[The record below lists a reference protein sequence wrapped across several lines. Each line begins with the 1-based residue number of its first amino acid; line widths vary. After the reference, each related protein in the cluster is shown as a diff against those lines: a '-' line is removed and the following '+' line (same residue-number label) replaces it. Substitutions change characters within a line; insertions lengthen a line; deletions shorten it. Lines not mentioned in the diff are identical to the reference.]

1 MCLLECMHGMARYD
15 RVICG
20 YWLRDCREMFG
31 DDVLGSVNIK
41 MVEVARSVGASSK
54 FTGSGGA
61 VVALCPDGDSQ
72 VEHLRKACEA
82 AGFVVQQVKVAPS
95 MLTDAELSNL
105 LAS

>member
-1 MCLLECMHGMARYD
+1 LIRFFFHPEPYFSLTDSSSISLNHPNSSKRTD
-15 RVICG
+15 H
-20 YWLRDCREMFG
+20 D
-31 DDVLGSVNIK
+31 
-41 MVEVARSVGASSK
+41 VGAASK

-72 VEHLRKACEA
+72 VELLRKACQE

-95 MLTDAELSNL
+95 VLTDAELSSL

>member
-1 MCLLECMHGMARYD
+1 
-15 RVICG
+15 
-20 YWLRDCREMFG
+20 MFG
-31 DDVLGSVNIK
+31 DDVLGALNIK
-41 MVEVARSVGASSK
+41 MVDVARSVGAASK

-72 VEHLRKACEA
+72 VERLRKGCQE

-95 MLTDAELSNL
+95 VLTDEELSSLL

>member
-1 MCLLECMHGMARYD
+1 
-15 RVICG
+15 
-20 YWLRDCREMFG
+20 MFG

-72 VEHLRKACEA
+72 VEHLCKACESCSLDA
-82 AGFVVQQVKVAPS
+82 NGCGAVKFISFLV
-95 MLTDAELSNL
+95 ER
-105 LAS
+105 

>member
-1 MCLLECMHGMARYD
+1 MVWQVETESY
-15 RVICG
+15 VV
-20 YWLRDCREMFG
+20 YWLRDCKEMFG
-31 DDVLGSVNIK
+31 DDVLGSANIK

-72 VEHLRKACEA
+72 VELLRKACQE
-82 AGFVVQQVKVAPS
+82 AGFAVQQVKVAPS
-95 MLTDAELSNL
+95 VLTDVELSSL